1 MKDRGCLF
9 WGLMGCGGV
18 GVLVII
24 VLIVLGVFAKRGLDR
39 VIDRVI
45 ETYTAEE
52 AIEIP
57 VLQLT
62 DEQAEAMAQHHQALY
77 DGIASRDGKTYILT
91 ADDLNN
97 WIMEEEDLG
106 LAGNLYV
113 YIEEDTITADASL
126 PLDEFFGLTDRYLNG
141 KVEFTIEYH
150 NGRLYIHIKDVLVNE
165 ELLPEKFLEG
175 IRSENLAEDM
185 NVDTVVGERMKNVES
200 IEVKEGKIYLTVKS
214 ADSPE

>member
-9 WGLMGCGGV
+9 WGCMGCGGV
-18 GVLVII
+18 GVLAII
-24 VLIVLGVFAKRGLDR
+24 VAIVLGVLAKRGL
-39 VIDRVI
+39 

-113 YIEEDTITADASL
+113 YIEEDTIRADASL

-141 KVEFTIEYH
+141 KIEFTIEYAD
-150 NGRLYIHIKDVLVNE
+150 GRLDIHIKDVLVNE

-185 NVDTVVGERMKNVES
+185 NADPEFEEKMKNVES
-200 IEVKEGKIYLTVKS
+200 IEVKDGKIYLTVKS
-214 ADSPE
+214 ADTPEE

>member
-9 WGLMGCGGV
+9 WGCMGCGGV

-24 VLIVLGVFAKRGLDR
+24 ALIVLGVLAKRGL
-39 VIDRVI
+39 DRVI

-113 YIEEDTITADASL
+113 YIEEDTITADASI

-141 KVEFTIEYH
+141 KIEFTIEYAD
-150 NGRLYIHIKDVLVNE
+150 GRLDIHIKDVLVNE

-185 NVDTVVGERMKNVES
+185 NADPEFEEKMKNVES
-200 IEVKEGKIYLTVKS
+200 IEVKDGKIYLTVKS
-214 ADSPE
+214 ADTPEE

>member
-9 WGLMGCGGV
+9 WGCMGCGGV
-18 GVLVII
+18 GVLAII
-24 VLIVLGVFAKRGLDR
+24 AAIVLGVVAKRGLDH
-39 VIDRVI
+39 VI

-106 LAGNLYV
+106 LAGNLYA
-113 YIEEDTITADASL
+113 YIEENTITADASL

-150 NGRLYIHIKDVLVNE
+150 NGYLDIRAKKVAVNE
-165 ELLPEKFLEG
+165 ELLPETFLKG

-185 NVDTVVGERMKNVES
+185 NADPEFEERMKNVES

-214 ADSPE
+214 ADSPEE

>member
-9 WGLMGCGGV
+9 WGCMGCGGV
-18 GVLVII
+18 GVLAII
-24 VLIVLGVFAKRGLDR
+24 AAIVLGVFAKRGFDH
-39 VIDRVI
+39 VI

-62 DEQAEAMAQHHQALY
+62 DEQADAMARHHQALS
-77 DGIASRDGKTYILT
+77 DGIASLDGKTYILT

-106 LAGNLYV
+106 LAGNLYA
-113 YIEEDTITADASL
+113 YIEEETITADASL

-150 NGRLYIHIKDVLVNE
+150 NGHLDIRTKDVVVNE
-165 ELLPEKFLEG
+165 ELLPETFLKG

-185 NVDTVVGERMKNVES
+185 NADPEFEERMKNVES

-214 ADSPE
+214 ADSPEE

>member
-9 WGLMGCGGV
+9 WGCMGCGGV

-24 VLIVLGVFAKRGLDR
+24 ALIVLGVLAKRGL
-39 VIDRVI
+39 DRVI

-106 LAGNLYV
+106 LAGNLYA
-113 YIEEDTITADASL
+113 YIEENTITADASL

-150 NGRLYIHIKDVLVNE
+150 NGYLDIRAKKVAVNE
-165 ELLPEKFLEG
+165 ELLPETFLKG

-185 NVDTVVGERMKNVES
+185 NADPEFEERMKNVES

-214 ADSPE
+214 ADSPEE

>member
-9 WGLMGCGGV
+9 WGCMGCGGV

-24 VLIVLGVFAKRGLDR
+24 TLIVLGVVAKRGL
-39 VIDRVI
+39 DRVI

-126 PLDEFFGLTDRYLNG
+126 PLDEFFGLTDRYLIG
-141 KVEFTIEYH
+141 KIEFTIEYH
-150 NGRLYIHIKDVLVNE
+150 NGHLDIRTKDVLVNE
-165 ELLPEKFLEG
+165 ELLPETFLKG

-185 NVDTVVGERMKNVES
+185 NADPEFEEQMKNVES

-214 ADSPE
+214 ADSPEE

>member
-9 WGLMGCGGV
+9 WGCMGCGGI
-18 GVLVII
+18 GIFAII
-24 VLIVLGVFAKRGLDR
+24 VAIVLGVLAKRGL
-39 VIDRVI
+39 DRVI

-113 YIEEDTITADASL
+113 YIEEDTIKADASI

-141 KVEFTIEYH
+141 KIEFTIEYAD
-150 NGRLYIHIKDVLVNE
+150 GRLDIHIKDVLVNE

-185 NVDTVVGERMKNVES
+185 NADPEFEEKMKNVES
-200 IEVKEGKIYLTVKS
+200 IEVKDGKIYLTVKS
-214 ADSPE
+214 ADTPEE

>member
-9 WGLMGCGGV
+9 WGCIGCGGI
-18 GVLVII
+18 GIFAII
-24 VLIVLGVFAKRGLDR
+24 ALIVLGVLAKRGL
-39 VIDRVI
+39 DRVI

-62 DEQAEAMAQHHQALY
+62 DEQAEAMAQHHQALS
-77 DGIASRDGKTYILT
+77 DGIDSRDGETYILT

-113 YIEEDTITADASL
+113 YIEEDTITADASI

-141 KVEFTIEYH
+141 KIEFTIEYAD
-150 NGRLYIHIKDVLVNE
+150 GRLDIHTKNVLVNE
-165 ELLPEKFLEG
+165 ERLPEKFLEG
-175 IRSENLAEDM
+175 IRSENLGEDM
-185 NVDTVVGERMKNVES
+185 NADPEFEEKMKNVES
-200 IEVKEGKIYLTVKS
+200 IEVKDGKIYLTVKS
-214 ADSPE
+214 ADSPEE

>member
-9 WGLMGCGGV
+9 WGCMGCGTV
-18 GVLVII
+18 GVFAII
-24 VLIVLGVFAKRGLDR
+24 AAIVLGVFAKRSLDH
-39 VIDRVI
+39 VI

-52 AIEIP
+52 AIAIP

-62 DEQAEAMAQHHQALY
+62 DEQAEAMAQHHQALHN
-77 DGIASRDGKTYILT
+77 GIANGDGKTYTLT
-91 ADDLNN
+91 ADDINN

-141 KVEFTIEYH
+141 KIEFTIAYH
-150 NGRLYIHIKDVLVNE
+150 NGRLEIRTKDVVVNE
-165 ELLPEKFLEG
+165 ELLPEKLLDA
-175 IRSENLAEDM
+175 IRSENLTEDM
-185 NVDTVVGERMKNVES
+185 NADPEFEERMKNVES
-200 IEVKEGKIYLTVKS
+200 IEVKDGKIYLTVKS
-214 ADSPE
+214 ADSPDE